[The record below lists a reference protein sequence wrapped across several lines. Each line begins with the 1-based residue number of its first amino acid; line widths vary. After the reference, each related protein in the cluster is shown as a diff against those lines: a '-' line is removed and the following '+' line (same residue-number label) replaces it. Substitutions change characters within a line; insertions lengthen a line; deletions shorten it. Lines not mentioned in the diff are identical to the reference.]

1 MNAIYPQTVRTGQ
14 EKYPKI
20 QIFNKNS
27 DVSPRFDFSYFFEK
41 ARSVEH
47 VHLKLKTF
55 HIMLSRSKHDWK
67 KFNYCRNT
75 YFGWVKISCFFLTK

>member
-27 DVSPRFDFSYFFEK
+27 DVRPRFDFSYFFEK
-41 ARSVEH
+41 AMSVEH

-55 HIMLSRSKHDWK
+55 HI
-67 KFNYCRNT
+67 
-75 YFGWVKISCFFLTK
+75 I

>member
-1 MNAIYPQTVRTGQ
+1 MKRSTLHHLSYREKLRINAIYPQTVRTGQ

-47 VHLKLKTF
+47 VHLKLETF
-55 HIMLSRSKHDWK
+55 DI
-67 KFNYCRNT
+67 
-75 YFGWVKISCFFLTK
+75 I